1 MFDLLVVGAGPYG
14 LSIASHAA
22 SAGLSLRVFG
32 RPMASWRDHMPRG
45 MFLKSEPWAS
55 NLSDPA
61 ARWRLDAYC
70 ETRGV
75 SARHGEP
82 IPVEMFADYGLWFA
96 RNAVPEVDERT
107 IVRISPRPGG
117 FEAVTDDGET
127 VHARTVALAVGVMPF
142 VEIPSALHGVSPGLV
157 SHSSHHSSLDRFAGQ
172 DVTVV
177 GGGQAALET
186 AALLAEQGTQ
196 VRVLARAGRL
206 DWNDVPPPWERPWWQ
221 SLRSPHSGLGCGWRN
236 WFYSE
241 RAGWYRR
248 LPEETR
254 ARIAADALGPAGAW
268 WVRDRVEGVVEVLLG
283 HEVTAAEGKPTGG
296 GELGSRQG
304 ESGVAGGLFGGEQGG
319 LGADGRQQGVG
330 QGESA
335 APGGRSGSG
344 SGSGSGQDKS
354 GASGGRSGAGRGES
368 GAGDGRWGG
377 GSAVSG
383 VGGGGFT
390 PDGIRPGVDKLR
402 LEIAGS
408 SGRTRVIETDHVIAA
423 TGFKATRERLALLSP
438 ELRGALGAVADG
450 SPAVGREFESSWP
463 GLFMA
468 GLVTASGFGPAMR
481 FVHGATFTAGTLVRG
496 VRRRLRTGVPGG
508 AVPAPGRSGERGS
521 VDAVRR

>member
-82 IPVEMFADYGLWFA
+82 IPVEVFAEYGLWFA

-107 IVRISPRPGG
+107 IVRISPHPGG

-127 VHARTVALAVGVMPF
+127 VHARTVALAIGVMPF
-142 VEIPSALHGVSPGLV
+142 VEIPSALHGVSPDLV
-157 SHSSHHSSLDRFAGQ
+157 THSSHHSSLDRFRER
-172 DVTVV
+172 DVTVI

-186 AALLAEQGTQ
+186 AALLAEQGTK
-196 VRVLARAGRL
+196 VRVLARADRL
-206 DWNDVPPPWERPWWQ
+206 DWNDVPPSWERPWWQ

-268 WVRDRVEGVVEVLLG
+268 WVRDRVEGMVEVLLG
-283 HEVTAAEGKPTGG
+283 HEVTAAEG
-296 GELGSRQG
+296 ELSN
-304 ESGVAGGLFGGEQGG
+304 
-319 LGADGRQQGVG
+319 
-330 QGESA
+330 SA
-335 APGGRSGSG
+335 AGKGASAPGKGKPGPSKGKSASGKGRSAFGKPRT
-344 SGSGSGQDKS
+344 D
-354 GASGGRSGAGRGES
+354 AE
-368 GAGDGRWGG
+368 
-377 GSAVSG
+377 
-383 VGGGGFT
+383 
-390 PDGIRPGVDKLR
+390 KLK
-402 LEIAGS
+402 LEITDSA
-408 SGRTRVIETDHVIAA
+408 GRTRSIATDHVISA
-423 TGFKATRERLALLSP
+423 TGFKATRDRLALLSP
-438 ELRGALGAVADG
+438 ELRGALAAVADG
-450 SPAVGREFESSWP
+450 SPSVGREFESSWP

-481 FVHGATFTAGTLVRG
+481 FVHGATFTSGTLVRG

-508 AVPAPGRSGERGS
+508 AIPAPGRSGERS
-521 VDAVRR
+521 ADAVRR